1 MAIEVGQSVQFPF
14 AGKSMQGTVLQVHSK
29 TVVLRADFP
38 NHKGKI
44 VRRRVHELGDKA
56 EAKASGGLVKRF
68 LEGRKKAKA
77 EKVKAVKKAVKEAKA
92 KSKASA
98 TASTDE

>member
-1 MAIEVGQSVQFPF
+1 MAIEVGQSVKFPF
-14 AGKSMQGTVLQVHSK
+14 AGKSMEGTVLKVHPK
-29 TVVLRADFP
+29 TVVIRADFP

-44 VRRRVHELGDKA
+44 VRRQAHELGDKA

-77 EKVKAVKKAVKEAKA
+77 DKAKAEKKAAKEAKA
-92 KSKASA
+92 KTKVKAKA
-98 TASTDE
+98 AAE